1 MLDKLAANVEAQLRR
16 LQKRKIFQDDSQ
28 SMGTSVTDEKP
39 QNCKFSVQRAECVSI
54 ICVLQNVVL
63 NLFGS
68 MGFDFT

>member
-39 QNCKFSVQRAECVSI
+39 QNCKSSVQCAGVSI
-54 ICVLQNVVL
+54 VRVLQNVVL